1 MEAHKIRMRRGT
13 GSHSSKP
20 RIQNGNGCERVTRVE
35 HESES
40 WRREWEGVL

>member
-40 WRREWEGVL
+40 EIRELLRKH